1 MGNERTKKRSLS
13 DYEIV
18 LGIQSDSQ
26 SMKAEVERTL
36 FFHCKQYFD
45 DHYQSLFFVDEE
57 PRKDIFQESFIQ
69 LWQNIERRKIYVE
82 DGTLKGKK
90 GEEFEGSL
98 TTYLMSIARLKY
110 LEWVREE
117 AKYRLKLKKNKDN
130 QDNKDHEDV
139 EEEFE
144 KWILYGDEEDIKL
157 EIISY
162 CISHMSQRC
171 NEILT
176 RFYYRDMSLNEI
188 LADLP
193 TYNSK
198 DALKTEKHKCMKRLE
213 SSAKDLYNRMNAK

>member
-1 MGNERTKKRSLS
+1 MANKITKKHSLS
-13 DYEIV
+13 DVEIV
-18 LGIQSDSQ
+18 LGLQSDSL
-26 SMKAEVERTL
+26 SMKAEAEKTL
-36 FFHCKQYFD
+36 FLHCKQYFNN
-45 DHYQSLFFVDEE
+45 HYQSLFFVDEE

-69 LWQNIERRKIYVE
+69 LWQNIERKKIYVE
-82 DGTLKGKK
+82 DGTLKGKN

-117 AKYRLKLKKNKDN
+117 TKHRLKFN
-130 QDNKDHEDV
+130 DNKDHEDV

-171 NEILT
+171 SEILT
-176 RFYYRDMSLNEI
+176 RFYYQDMSLNEI

-193 TYNSK
+193 TYSSK

-213 SSAKDLYNRMNAK
+213 SSAKDLYTRIKDK